1 MIYEPRAQKMRKP
14 TRIEPWLTPEE
25 LLSWVKEAP
34 TVEAYQKRLAVWLT
48 HLGPFHAEK
57 TAKMLGVSKQAI
69 WLWLGQYNKHGP
81 AGLGR
86 KGRGGRRWSLISWE
100 EEESLLKSLAA
111 RASEGQGLTAKQL
124 LPEVKKAVGRE
135 ISLGYVYALL
145 RRHRWRKLGPR
156 PPHAQTTRQTQED
169 FKKPPG
175 GRRRRSGSS

>member
-1 MIYEPRAQKMRKP
+1 MRKP

-48 HLGPFHAEK
+48 YLGPFHAEK

-100 EEESLLKSLAA
+100 EEESLLKSLAE
-111 RASEGQGLTAKQL
+111 RASEGHELTAKQL
-124 LPEVKKAVGRE
+124 LPEVKKAVGQE

-156 PPHAQTTRQTQED
+156 PPHLKAARQVPED
-169 FKKPPG
+169 SKKIRP
-175 GRRRRSGSS
+175 RRRRSGSS